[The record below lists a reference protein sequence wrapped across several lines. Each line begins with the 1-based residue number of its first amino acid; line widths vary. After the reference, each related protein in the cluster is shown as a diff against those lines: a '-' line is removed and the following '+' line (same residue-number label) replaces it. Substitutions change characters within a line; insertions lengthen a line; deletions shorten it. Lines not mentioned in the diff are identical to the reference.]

1 MLKRVDAVAESTAL
15 LTSEVRAMSRI
26 FSDNQEVL
34 VSMKSM
40 VDGLIGAVEALRDN
54 ERRTRELEEGA
65 QKIYAG
71 LDEVRSRSDSIVGFA
86 DQASRLS
93 DRIDIVEGRV
103 KEASG
108 TEVILKKI
116 AESMDS
122 IRDNSAMISRIADRI
137 DGVGDGLREVS
148 SRTET
153 VLAAGRQIEEIK
165 KGLWSLGEKIVKIE
179 ADAGEARREDMA
191 AVRGAVE
198 SLSGGGGAGSGA
210 GAAAEVSAMREQVG
224 AAASRADAAAAAAGE
239 IAAEL
244 RARAAEGDARE
255 AAAPALA
262 GRVRSI
268 ESDVAALAE
277 RADASAFAGESV
289 KAVESNF
296 ARLRDDL
303 VSKAESVERRVDSL
317 ADAVSRSEASASE
330 FHAKADAALGQ
341 LRGLREEAGRAS
353 DGSSRDAMALLKLSE
368 YQSGMRMLSESKYGG
383 TGEIGEMADRTAG
396 IINLFGGMAAAAGGG
411 GEGEG
416 EGGGM
421 PLPLEVRQWAVSKM
435 LECADRWDVRFSDA
449 LGLLVSRLGRD
460 TVREAVRVRQVKD
473 IYGARAASD
482 MRSELGMD
490 DEG

>member
-1 MLKRVDAVAESTAL
+1 
-15 LTSEVRAMSRI
+15 
-26 FSDNQEVL
+26 
-34 VSMKSM
+34 
-40 VDGLIGAVEALRDN
+40 
-54 ERRTRELEEGA
+54 
-65 QKIYAG
+65 
-71 LDEVRSRSDSIVGFA
+71 
-86 DQASRLS
+86 
-93 DRIDIVEGRV
+93 
-103 KEASG
+103 
-108 TEVILKKI
+108 
-116 AESMDS
+116 
-122 IRDNSAMISRIADRI
+122 
-137 DGVGDGLREVS
+137 
-148 SRTET
+148 
-153 VLAAGRQIEEIK
+153 
-165 KGLWSLGEKIVKIE
+165 
-179 ADAGEARREDMA
+179 MA
-191 AVRGAVE
+191 AV
-198 SLSGGGGAGSGA
+198 
-210 GAAAEVSAMREQVG
+210 AAEVAAMREQVG

-341 LRGLREEAGRAS
+341 LRGLREETGRAS